1 MDRLWS
7 AVCKIARLAVWC
19 GGIMLF
25 LAAGIVTA
33 EVAVRKLIPSVI
45 GFAEA
50 VFAAIGVTPLAA
62 LFARWHEGFT
72 VFMFS
77 GSDEIS
83 GYLFAVGT
91 SWSLAYVLCTRG
103 HIRIDALY
111 GNFSLKVRCLLD
123 LFALAL
129 FGIFIFAMVYR
140 AYDLTY
146 TNFVEYNRSNTN
158 LRIPLAWAQ
167 IPWFAGL
174 LLFAI
179 ALVVSFLRT
188 VLALL
193 RGDYATA
200 AATSG
205 VATQDEEIE
214 NELKG
219 YGIERA
225 HR

>member
-7 AVCKIARLAVWC
+7 AIGSIARLAVWC

-33 EVAVRKLIPSVI
+33 EVAVRKLIPSTIEFGAWLAQTAGI
-45 GFAEA
+45 GWLARAF
-50 VFAAIGVTPLAA
+50 IGW
-62 LFARWHEGFT
+62 REGFT
-72 VFMFS
+72 AFMFS

-111 GNFSLKVRCLLD
+111 GSFPLKVRGWLD
-123 LFALAL
+123 LFALGV
-129 FGIFIFAMVYR
+129 FGIFVAAIVYR
-140 AYDLTY
+140 AFDVTA
-146 TNFVEYNRSNTN
+146 TNFIEYNRSNTN

-167 IPWFAGL
+167 IPWLGGFA
-174 LLFAI
+174 LFAV
-179 ALVVSFLRT
+179 AMLVSFLRT
-188 VLALL
+188 LLALL

-200 AATSG
+200 AATAG

-219 YGIERA
+219 YGIERPN
-225 HR
+225 H